1 MSSSSFA
8 LDLSLDRA
16 GMIERIVGLP
26 RQMRDAWAQAKSTIL
41 PPTHAGAKAVVIC
54 GMGGSAIGGDITR
67 TLVESEVDVPIVV
80 VRGYEL
86 PGFVDRETL
95 VILSSYSGSTEET
108 LAACDRALEVGAR
121 TIAVTTGGVLGQR
134 ARSAGFPLLQ
144 FRFEGQPRE
153 AIGYS
158 SLLMLGV
165 LTQLGYTSDYSEQ
178 ISAAADVLER
188 MAAELGPS
196 AADGNAARGL
206 ATRCVGR
213 IVAVYGGGLMAEV
226 ARRWKGQLNENG
238 KTWAFFD
245 QLPELNHNA
254 VLGYRFPEDA
264 GRELLV
270 VMLSC
275 EGNHPRIKLREQ
287 ITAEL
292 LESTGIDVH
301 RVEARGSTR
310 FEQVFS
316 ALYFGDFVSYYLAL
330 ANGVDPS
337 DNSAI
342 DHLKARLA
350 QGA

>member
-1 MSSSSFA
+1 
-8 LDLSLDRA
+8 
-16 GMIERIVGLP
+16 
-26 RQMRDAWAQAKSTIL
+26 
-41 PPTHAGAKAVVIC
+41 
-54 GMGGSAIGGDITR
+54 
-67 TLVESEVDVPIVV
+67 
-80 VRGYEL
+80 
-86 PGFVDRETL
+86 
-95 VILSSYSGSTEET
+95 
-108 LAACDRALEVGAR
+108 
-121 TIAVTTGGVLGQR
+121 
-134 ARSAGFPLLQ
+134 
-144 FRFEGQPRE
+144 
-153 AIGYS
+153 
-158 SLLMLGV
+158 
-165 LTQLGYTSDYSEQ
+165 
-178 ISAAADVLER
+178 
-188 MAAELGPS
+188 
-196 AADGNAARGL
+196 
-206 ATRCVGR
+206 
-213 IVAVYGGGLMAEV
+213 MAEV